1 MPDQTTHTADATPET
16 VDAVRRFIDEHGED
30 VTLSQIGDE
39 LDLDTPE
46 VTDALDKI
54 YN

>member
-1 MPDQTTHTADATPET
+1 MADQPTNSTDTASET

-39 LDLDTPE
+39 LDLQTAE

-54 YN
+54 YD